1 MSRAI
6 YHEIVDTFAD
16 AQGNPAEGSPELR
29 MTVTF
34 EEREGKT
41 TLTQRVQ
48 FASVA
53 DLEALLA
60 MQMVQGATE
69 SQDRLETEL
78 ANMTV

>member
-1 MSRAI
+1 
-6 YHEIVDTFAD
+6 
-16 AQGNPAEGSPELR
+16 